1 MTNELNAGNLIDMM
15 GEKARCRLDWSP
27 HAPPS
32 RIDEYARLSASFS
45 IRRSLTMRSIFAGI
59 IMLSASMA
67 IVDAAQAQKHPERSR
82 GHGYR
87 QALIAHRQPT
97 RDDLQPAQE
106 NLERI
111 DDGNRQPDPPAR
123 RDGNIDAGQVHSE
136 EDALTKRIEQD
147 NARLDR
153 VIRGICASC

>member
-15 GEKARCRLDWSP
+15 GEKARCRPDWSP

-67 IVDAAQAQKHPERSR
+67 IVDAAQAQKHPQRSP
-82 GHGYR
+82 GHGHR

-97 RDDLQPAQE
+97 KDDLQPTQDD
-106 NLERI
+106 LEKI
-111 DDGNRQPDPPAR
+111 DKGYQQPDPPAR
-123 RDGNIDAGQVHSE
+123 RDGIIDAGQVHSE
-136 EDALTKRIEQD
+136 EDALTRSLTRKFMRD
-147 NARLDR
+147 CRAF
-153 VIRGICASC
+153 AT